1 MIYLDKNKCEG
12 SFSRTVCFFLLDRSI
27 SMAGNSI
34 NQLNTALTQIISE
47 IATSNELYNRLE
59 LSIVQFNE
67 KADCLVKPS
76 FAEDI
81 NPVPVLTAKGQANI
95 IDAVYEGL
103 KIVKERKEYYRS
115 MGLFHYKPWI
125 ILITNGKDNSGKN
138 PDDLANILKQLDNH
152 KSLIFM
158 PVGLPTADFDFLN
171 KIATDR
177 YKPMELTDLRFTKF
191 YYDYDI
197 HCFHNNDSTKEND
210 PNWGWEM
217 IKK

>member
-1 MIYLDKNKCEG
+1 MITVKVTNSEIIP
-12 SFSRTVCFFLLDRSI
+12 RTVCVFVLDRSI

-34 NQLNTALTQIISE
+34 NQLNAVLTQMISE
-47 IATSNELYNRLE
+47 IAKNEELYNRLE

-76 FAEDI
+76 FAKDI

-95 IDAVYEGL
+95 IDAVMEGL
-103 KIVKERKEYYRS
+103 IIAKERKEYYRS
-115 MGLFHYKPWI
+115 IGLQYYRPRI

-138 PDDLANILKQLDNH
+138 PDDLAKILKQLDNH
-152 KSLIFM
+152 NSLNFI

-177 YKPMELTDLRFTKF
+177 YKPMELTCLNLSVVFPP
-191 YYDYDI
+191 I
-197 HCFHNNDSTKEND
+197 LS
-210 PNWGWEM
+210 
-217 IKK
+217 